1 MKTEDLSLRTCFS
14 GEELLD
20 KLSGVVE
27 CGCKTTKLVIIDYQ
41 MGDKKLNGVET
52 CIKVR
57 KDGYKGHVLLRTSE
71 TKDSLKKNHKDFEQ
85 LLQENIINV
94 LVSKSDASFGNK
106 FIHKL
111 VTDEIRAL

>member
-1 MKTEDLSLRTCFS
+1 MKTEDLCLRTCFS

-20 KLSGVVE
+20 KLTRVVE
-27 CGCKTTKLVIIDYQ
+27 CGCKSTKLVIIDYQ
-41 MGDKKLNGVET
+41 MGDEKLNGVET

-71 TKDSLKKNHKDFEQ
+71 TEDSLKKNHKDFEQ
-85 LLQENIINV
+85 LLQDNIINV
-94 LVSKSDASFGNK
+94 LVNKSDASFGNK

-111 VTDEIRAL
+111 VAEEVRVL